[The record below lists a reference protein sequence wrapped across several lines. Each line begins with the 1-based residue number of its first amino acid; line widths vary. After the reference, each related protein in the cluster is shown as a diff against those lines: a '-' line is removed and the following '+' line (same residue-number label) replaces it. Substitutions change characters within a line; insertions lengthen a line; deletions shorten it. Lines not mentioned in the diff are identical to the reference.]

1 MYLFRIKNK
10 RVKFIKTTVI
20 GFVFVYGLTF
30 FVNAEEAGNKKTIS
44 GYLKDYENGEK
55 LIGATVYIKELK
67 TGTSS
72 NLYGFYSIS
81 LEPGTYHLVYSY
93 IGYTSVKKTI
103 NLQENKTVNVELAPS
118 AKEIEEV
125 RIEARRKN
133 ENVVSTEMS
142 VNKLETKRI
151 KQIPALLGEVD
162 VIKAIQLLPGVQ
174 TASEGSSGFNVRGG
188 AMDQN
193 LILLDEA
200 PVYNASHLMGFFSIF
215 NNDAVKNVELYK
227 GYIPP
232 RAGGRLSSLLDIRMK
247 EGNKKEFKVTGG
259 IGIPVSSRLTVEGPI
274 IKDKTSFIA
283 SGRRSYADLLLPLAS
298 DTNLHDL
305 KLFFYDFN
313 AKVNHT
319 INQNNQ
325 IFLSGYFGRDIFK
338 SEFAETKFGNQTLSA
353 RWNHLFSKKL
363 FSNLTFIRSKYDY
376 QLGATWLDDISFL
389 WTSNMTD
396 YSVKTDFTHYLNP
409 RNTFKYGVHTIL
421 HNFDP
426 GMIETSGE
434 GSFLAK
440 IELPLSKALESG
452 VYFSNHHEVSE
463 KIKLDYGIRYSFY
476 SNIGEEIIYDYKSYK
491 AGDEKLYKPFDST
504 VYGENEFYH
513 LYHGPEPRLAIS
525 YIFTPK
531 SSVKASYTR
540 TRQYIHLANASPAGT
555 PIDIWF
561 SSNPNI
567 KPQKADQYT
576 IGYFRNFFDD
586 ILETS
591 VEVYYK
597 KMHDVIDFRNDAEL
611 ILNKHLTGEL
621 RFGKGE
627 AYGVEFFF
635 KKSTGKLTGWLSTTL
650 SRTFRDIPE
659 IDKDPFPAPYD
670 KPVSSSLVLSY
681 ELFEDVTFSCNFVYA
696 TGRAVTFPTG
706 KAIIGGNVV
715 PVFSGKRN
723 GDRYPDYHRMDVS
736 LTLKGKEN
744 PDKFWHGEWNFSIYN
759 VYNRHNA
766 WAINFVP
773 DDENQNKIHAEK
785 TYLFPIIPSVTY
797 NFKF

>member
-1 MYLFRIKNK
+1 MRLLKTMVTGVICFLGLFYSIK
-10 RVKFIKTTVI
+10 
-20 GFVFVYGLTF
+20 
-30 FVNAEEAGNKKTIS
+30 AEETVAKKTIS
-44 GYLKDYENGEK
+44 GYIIDKKNGEK
-55 LIGATVYIKELK
+55 LIGATVYIQELK

-81 LEPGTYHLVYSY
+81 LQPGAYHLEYSY
-93 IGYTSVKKTI
+93 VGYTSIKKTI
-103 NLQENKTVNVELAPS
+103 NLQEDKTMNVELAPS

-133 ENVVSTEMS
+133 ENIVSTEMS
-142 VNKLETKRI
+142 VNKLETKKI

-215 NNDAVKNVELYK
+215 NNDAVKNIELYK

-338 SEFAETKFGNQTLSA
+338 SEFARTEFGNQTLSC
-353 RWNHLFSKKL
+353 RWNHLFSKKI

-396 YSVKTDFTHYLNP
+396 YSLKADFTHYLNP
-409 RNTFKYGVHTIL
+409 QNTFKYGVHSIL

-426 GMIETSGE
+426 GLIESSGE
-434 GSFLAK
+434 GNFLAK

-452 VYFSNHHEVSE
+452 IYFSNHHEISE
-463 KIKLDYGIRYSFY
+463 NIKLDYGIRYSFY
-476 SNIGEEIIYDYKSYK
+476 SNIGKETIYDYESYYS
-491 AGDEKLYKPFDST
+491 GSDKLYQPVDTT
-504 VYGENEFYH
+504 VYNNWDFYH
-513 LYHGPEPRLAIS
+513 LYHAPEPRFALN
-525 YIFTPK
+525 YIFNER

-540 TRQYIHLANASPAGT
+540 TLQYIHLASVSTAGT
-555 PIDIWF
+555 PLDIWF

-591 VEVYYK
+591 IEVYYK
-597 KMHDVIDFRNDAEL
+597 KMHDVIDFRNDAQL
-611 ILNKHLTGEL
+611 LLNKHLTGEL
-621 RFGKGE
+621 RFGEGE
-627 AYGVEFFF
+627 AYGIEFLFR
-635 KKSTGKLTGWLSTTL
+635 KSLGKLTGWLSTTL

-659 IDKDPFPAPYD
+659 IAEDPFPAPYD

-681 ELFEDVTFSCNFVYA
+681 ELFERMTFSCNFVYS

-706 KAIIGGNVV
+706 KASYGGVVV
-715 PVFSGKRN
+715 PIYSGRN
-723 GDRYPDYHRMDVS
+723 TYRYPDYHRMDIA

-744 PDKFWHGEWNFSIYN
+744 PDRFWHGEWNFSIYN

-773 DDENQNKIHAEK
+773 DEDNQNMIHAEK

>member
-1 MYLFRIKNK
+1 MRFK
-10 RVKFIKTTVI
+10 RAVVI
-20 GFVFVYGLTF
+20 VFSCMLGLYYP
-30 FVNAEEAGNKKTIS
+30 VNAEEAGNKKTIS
-44 GYLKDYENGEK
+44 GYIKDKENGEK
-55 LIGATVYIKELK
+55 LIGATVYIEELK

-81 LEPGTYHLVYSY
+81 LQPGTYHLEYSY

-103 NLQENKTVNVELAPS
+103 NLQEDKTLNVELAPS

-125 RIEARRKN
+125 KIEARRKN
-133 ENVVSTEMS
+133 ENIVSTEMS
-142 VNKLETKRI
+142 VNKLETKKI

-338 SEFAETKFGNQTLSA
+338 SQFAETKFGNQTLSC

-363 FSNLTFIRSKYDY
+363 FGNLTFIRSKYDY
-376 QLGATWLDDISFL
+376 QLGATWLDDLSFL

-396 YSVKTDFTHYLNP
+396 YSLKADFTHYLNP
-409 RNTFKYGVHTIL
+409 RNTFKYGVHSIL

-426 GMIETSGE
+426 GVIENSGE
-434 GSFLAK
+434 GNPLAK

-452 VYFSNHHEVSE
+452 IYFSNHQEVSE

-476 SNIGEEIIYDYKSYK
+476 SNIGKETIYDYESYYS
-491 AGDEKLYKPFDST
+491 GSDKLYQPVDTT
-504 VYGENEFYH
+504 VYNKWDFYH
-513 LYHGPEPRLAIS
+513 LYHAPEPRFALN
-525 YIFTPK
+525 YIFNAR

-540 TRQYIHLANASPAGT
+540 TLQYIHLASVSTAGT
-555 PIDIWF
+555 PLDIWF

-591 VEVYYK
+591 IEVYYK
-597 KMHDVIDFRNDAEL
+597 KMHDVIDFRNDAQL
-611 ILNKHLTGEL
+611 LLNKHLTGEL
-621 RFGKGE
+621 RFGTGE
-627 AYGVEFFF
+627 AYGIEFLFR
-635 KKSTGKLTGWLSTTL
+635 KSSGKLTGWLSTTL

-659 IDKDPFPAPYD
+659 IAEDPFPAPYD
-670 KPVSSSLVLSY
+670 KPVSSSLVMSY
-681 ELFEDVTFSCNFVYA
+681 ELFEDVTIACNFVYS

-706 KAIIGGNVV
+706 KARIGGLVV
-715 PVFSGKRN
+715 PVYSGRN
-723 GDRYPDYHRMDVS
+723 TYRYPDYHRMDIA